1 MVAVQDDADAQVGS
15 LDQPETAFATVL
27 DRAASFG
34 EAVHG
39 AVASLHP
46 PEASLTQMPE
56 STVWRLHLTATASYE
71 AAIQCLRLR
80 YSSLGAYILL
90 RGLLEAWAHLD
101 FVADGSQGGS
111 SALRAIRY
119 ELGVLQEWAESA
131 HDAPDGHPS
140 PLIAQANRTAM
151 LEQWSEHGGQGT
163 PALRTRKHVPATLT
177 SIAAR
182 ERFDWLRALYRTTSS
197 ATHMLGVDF
206 LMQDAGG
213 TTLVVW
219 ATPAQRSS
227 WLVWTTVCFEQLSRT
242 AVGLMGG
249 TDVNEMQVAFNQGAH
264 AIADDP
270 VLRARLHSP
279 PSTSP

>member
-1 MVAVQDDADAQVGS
+1 MVAVPDDADARVDP
-15 LDQPETAFATVL
+15 LDRSETAFATVL
-27 DRAASFG
+27 DRAATFG
-34 EAVHG
+34 EVVHG

-46 PEASLTQMPE
+46 PEASLTEMPA

-71 AAIQCLRLR
+71 AAVQCLRLR

-101 FVADGSQGGS
+101 FIADGSQGGS
-111 SALRAIRY
+111 PALKAIRY
-119 ELGVLQEWAESA
+119 ELGVLQEWEDSA

-140 PLIAQANRTAM
+140 PLIAQDNRAAM

-163 PALRTRKHVPATLT
+163 PPLRTRKHVPTTLT

-182 ERFDWLRALYRTTSS
+182 ERFDWLRALYRTTSG

-206 LMQDAGG
+206 LLQSAGG
-213 TTLVVW
+213 TTVVVW

-249 TDVNEMQVAFNQGAH
+249 SDVKEMQLAFNQGAH
-264 AIADDP
+264 AIIDDP
-270 VLRARLHSP
+270 VVRARLHST
-279 PSTSP
+279 PSTAP